1 MAEKKRQLMSASM
14 EDICRAPWNYAVEP
28 FRVVGT
34 VYYIGNNWVSVY
46 LIDTGDGLLMIDTA
60 MAQNAYLTMEGIRK
74 LGFNPKDI
82 KWILLSH
89 AHYDHCGAAA
99 IFANYTGAKVYLGKE
114 DMFMLTERPELI
126 HAYGDFQNFKVD
138 EHYVDGEPMQ
148 FGNVSIVAKH
158 TPGHTPGCYSFFFN
172 MMEDGEMLRCGMH
185 GGLGV
190 NTLTDSYLEKYNLS
204 KSCRQDFVSNLKK
217 MREERVDVPLGSH
230 TNHGG
235 MLQKAARIGET
246 PNPFIDREGFAKV
259 IDDRYQDYLHFCEQ

>member
-1 MAEKKRQLMSASM
+1 MSEKKRQLMSASM
-14 EDICRAPWNYAVEP
+14 EDICREPWKYAVEP
-28 FRVVGT
+28 FRVVGS
-34 VYYIGNNWVSVY
+34 VYFIGNNWVSVY

-74 LGFNPKDI
+74 LGFDPHDV

-126 HAYGDFQNFKVD
+126 HAYGDFQPFNVD
-138 EHYVDGEPMQ
+138 EHYVDDKAMR
-148 FGNVSIVAKH
+148 FGNVTITAKH
-158 TPGHTPGCYSFFFN
+158 TPGHTPGCYSFFFD
-172 MMEDGEMLRCGMH
+172 MEEDSRTLRCAMH

-190 NTLTDSYLEKYNLS
+190 NTLTESYLKEHGLPMSNQ
-204 KSCRQDFVSNLKK
+204 QDFVDNLMK
-217 MREERVDVPLGSH
+217 MRQEKVDVPLGSH

-235 MLQKAARIGET
+235 MLQKAARIGEK
-246 PNPFIDREGFAKV
+246 PNPFIDPEGFARV
-259 IDDRYQDYLHFCEQ
+259 IDDRYQDFLHFCR